1 MFRFAGTAIRMHF
14 RPRHS
19 HPFEHISVVI
29 AVGGGYG
36 TIDVDFKAL
45 EQKIVKPQI
54 ALNCFNFDQTFP
66 IAT

>member
-1 MFRFAGTAIRMHF
+1 MFRFAGAAIRMHF

-29 AVGGGYG
+29 VGGGVGHG

-54 ALNCFNFDQTFP
+54 ALF
-66 IAT
+66 